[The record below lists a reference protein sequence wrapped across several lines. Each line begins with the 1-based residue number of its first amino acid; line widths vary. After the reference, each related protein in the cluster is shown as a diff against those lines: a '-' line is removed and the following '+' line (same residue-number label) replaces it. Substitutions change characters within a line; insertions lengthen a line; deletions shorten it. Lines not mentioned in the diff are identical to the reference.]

1 MCIRSYTRC
10 ARFEAISTYNIAFTN
25 TLTRP
30 FAYARALK
38 RVSYTLNHIYRPVYA
53 KINRA
58 L

>member
-1 MCIRSYTRC
+1 MYTRSYTRC
-10 ARFEAISTYNIAFTN
+10 ARFEAISIYNIAFTN

-30 FAYARALK
+30 FAYIRIFK

-53 KINRA
+53 KINRT